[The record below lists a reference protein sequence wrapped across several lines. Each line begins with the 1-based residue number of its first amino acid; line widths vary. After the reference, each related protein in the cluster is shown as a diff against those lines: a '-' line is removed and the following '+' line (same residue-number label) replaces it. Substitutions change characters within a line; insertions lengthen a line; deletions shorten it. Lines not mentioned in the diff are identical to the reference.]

1 MELHGIN
8 WYPGHMAKTKRLIT
22 ENLKII
28 DIVAEIMD
36 ARIPKSSR
44 NPDFDRLLLEKPRLI
59 ILNKS
64 DMADPNI
71 SKMWLKHYES
81 LGIKAILADCK
92 SGTGLNNVIPSIKE
106 IIADKLLRRENR
118 GISGISTKIMV
129 VGVPNAGK
137 SSFINRLAGGKRAK
151 VEDRPGV
158 TRGKQWISVG
168 NGFDLLDMPGILW
181 PKIEDP
187 IFSLNLATTGAI
199 KDEITDLEYLASYLL
214 KTLCENYSPLLKV
227 RYKLEDTENKEG
239 FDLLTEVAKKRGFLL
254 SKGAYDTERA
264 AKIVL
269 DEFRGG
275 LLGRITL
282 EKP

>member
-1 MELHGIN
+1 MPEL
-8 WYPGHMAKTKRLIT
+8 TR
-22 ENLKII
+22 
-28 DIVAEIMD
+28 
-36 ARIPKSSR
+36 
-44 NPDFDRLLLEKPRLI
+44 
-59 ILNKS
+59 
-64 DMADPNI
+64 
-71 SKMWLKHYES
+71 
-81 LGIKAILADCK
+81 
-92 SGTGLNNVIPSIKE
+92 IKE

-187 IFSLNLATTGAI
+187 IFSLNLAATGAI
-199 KDEITDLEYLASYLL
+199 KDEINDLEYLAAYLL
-214 KTLCENYSPLLKV
+214 KTLCENYSPLLKA
-227 RYKLEDTENKEG
+227 RYKLENTEDKEG
-239 FDLLTEVAKKRGFLL
+239 YELLKEVAKKRGFLI
-254 SKGAYDTERA
+254 SKGEVDTERA
-264 AKIVL
+264 SKIVL

>member
-44 NPDFDRLLLEKPRLI
+44 NPDFDRLLLEKPRMI

-71 SKMWLKHYES
+71 SKLWLKHYES

-92 SGTGLNNVIPSIKE
+92 SGTGLSNVIPSIKE

-187 IFSLNLATTGAI
+187 IFSLNLAATGAI
-199 KDEITDLEYLASYLL
+199 KDEINDLEYLAAYLL
-214 KTLCENYSPLLKV
+214 KTLCENYSPLLKA
-227 RYKLEDTENKEG
+227 RYKLENTEDKEG
-239 FDLLTEVAKKRGFLL
+239 YELLKEVAKKRGFLI
-254 SKGAYDTERA
+254 SKGEVDTERA
-264 AKIVL
+264 SKIIL

>member
-71 SKMWLKHYES
+71 SKLWLKHYES
-81 LGIKAILADCK
+81 LGVKAILADCK
-92 SGTGLNNVIPSIKE
+92 SGTGLSNVIPSIKE

-187 IFSLNLATTGAI
+187 IFSLNLAATGAI
-199 KDEITDLEYLASYLL
+199 KDEINDLEYLAAYLL
-214 KTLCENYSPLLKV
+214 KTLCENYSPLLKA
-227 RYKLEDTENKEG
+227 RYKLENTEGKEG
-239 FDLLTEVAKKRGFLL
+239 FDLLTEVAKKRGFLI
-254 SKGAYDTERA
+254 SKGEVDTERA
-264 AKIVL
+264 SKIVL